1 MTHEET
7 IHRAYEAWSSRDVET
22 IVSIVHPESEA
33 RPILGANIG
42 AGVYA
47 GREGARRWFEDL
59 HQEWEAFETRVTD
72 TEERGDRTLCTIHV
86 RARGR
91 ASGAAIEGEMYH
103 VLEFRDGL
111 VWRLDAFL
119 DRNEAVQALEAT

>member
-1 MTHEET
+1 MTREET

-22 IVSIVHPESEA
+22 IVSMVHPES
-33 RPILGANIG
+33 
-42 AGVYA
+42 
-47 GREGARRWFEDL
+47 
-59 HQEWEAFETRVTD
+59 ETRVTD
-72 TEERGDRTLCTIHV
+72 TEDRGDRTLCTIHV

-91 ASGAAIEGEMYH
+91 ASGAAIEGEMFH

-111 VWRLDAFL
+111 IWRLSAFL